1 MIFLKLLCLA
11 ISCVKNV
18 MHIPSF
24 SPEVLIVRL
33 SLQIRIG
40 MVTSY
45 FQLCERNGCDFR
57 CVLC

>member
-1 MIFLKLLCLA
+1 
-11 ISCVKNV
+11 

-57 CVLC
+57 YVLC